1 MRPNGAMRTAV
12 LVALWTLSVAPMAET
27 SDKATPPP
35 GSHDGATSQVQPNTN
50 APTVST
56 PDGNTSANAPSSN
69 AAAGNAAQPPAASA
83 PISGFSDAQR
93 KGMITANIAF
103 GKDEADGFWPLYRDY
118 RRDIGRLLDRRAKA
132 IAQYT
137 EIFRSM
143 TGDQAKSILEDF
155 LQSDEEIAKVK
166 RDYLKKFRKF
176 LPDTKLTR
184 FYLIDAK
191 IDLADEAM
199 LMTKVQTI
207 GEAPR

>member
-1 MRPNGAMRTAV
+1 MRAKRAKRTAMLLV
-12 LVALWTLSVAPMAET
+12 LGALSVASAAET
-27 SDKATPPP
+27 SDKPTPAPSSPGGAASPPP
-35 GSHDGATSQVQPNTN
+35 PNAN
-50 APTVST
+50 APVAST
-56 PDGNTSANAPSSN
+56 PDANASANSPSANAP
-69 AAAGNAAQPPAASA
+69 AANAAQPPVAT
-83 PISGFSDAQR
+83 PISGFTDAQR

-118 RRDIGRLLDRRAKA
+118 RRDMGKLLERRAKA

-155 LQSDEEIAKVK
+155 MQSDEEIAKVK
-166 RDYLKKFRKF
+166 RDYQKKFRKF

-184 FYLIDAK
+184 FFLIDAK